1 MIIVS
6 DVVTVRERG
15 KYLTLLGIGIAGG
28 SGEPRTV
35 SIGLAAKLTSSSGV
49 GPFIG
54 ALLAEKAKW
63 NWVFWM
69 MAPSW
74 SRVTSLSCLTT
85 DRLIYSGRSDYGA
98 YTVHSTSKA
107 VNGQFEGEAATH
119 GLARKP
125 VELDYDRLHSGE
137 CTWMSFTYISQVPLS
152 GGGST
157 FAWQSPVVVTLF
169 IVGGLALATFVWVEA
184 KVARLPLIPGRL

>member
-28 SGEPRTV
+28 SGELHIASVKTICRTDV
-35 SIGLAAKLTSSSGV
+35 LSVGV

-69 MAPSW
+69 MAPSR
-74 SRVTSLSCLTT
+74 SRVTSGSCLTT
-85 DRLIYSGRSDYGA
+85 DRLNYSGRSDHGA
-98 YTVHSTSKA
+98 HTVHSTSKA
-107 VNGQFEGEAATH
+107 VNGQFEGEAATY

-125 VELDYDRLHSGE
+125 PELDHDRLHSGE
-137 CTWMSFTYISQVPLS
+137 CTYNGCLLLS
-152 GGGST
+152 
-157 FAWQSPVVVTLF
+157 SPRF
-169 IVGGLALATFVWVEA
+169 HSA
-184 KVARLPLIPGRL
+184 VADQPSRGNLLLLSPCSSLEDWLWRHLYGWKPRLPGCP